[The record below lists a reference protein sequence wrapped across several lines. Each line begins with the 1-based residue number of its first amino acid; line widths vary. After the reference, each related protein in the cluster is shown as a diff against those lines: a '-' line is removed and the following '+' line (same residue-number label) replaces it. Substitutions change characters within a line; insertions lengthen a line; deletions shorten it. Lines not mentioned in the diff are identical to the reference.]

1 MTAIPLPA
9 PMTIDDWATLAERAL
24 LLALNYDGAGNP
36 HAFYAERGD
45 RVLVTS
51 GGVLYSGTCCGE
63 DDETDAAVV
72 ELDDCDFVFVHEEA
86 MLPDLSTD
94 RMLGWLIGGVRDCL
108 EDARACSYNDGTGW
122 YVRTCNGET
131 YPNGRDPVSGND
143 VVLPQR
149 VEAAAW
155 VYAGLGCVRER
166 LGLDTTLPA

>member
-45 RVLVTS
+45 RV
-51 GGVLYSGTCCGE
+51 
-63 DDETDAAVV
+63 
-72 ELDDCDFVFVHEEA
+72 FVHEEA

-108 EDARACSYNDGTGW
+108 EDVRACSYNDGTGW